1 LKKGTNRAVS
11 NINSV
16 QRIIL
21 LFGLAF
27 LVVQPLSAPAGGQK
41 SSEQG
46 EPIAFVSI
54 GPQRYVVQSIAGS
67 RIRVEV
73 LVQPGQ
79 DPHTF
84 EPTPKQMTQLSR
96 GQLYFRI
103 GVAFERSLIPRIR
116 SSNPQLKIIDTQAG
130 IELREIEKG
139 DHEGEKGKDHDE
151 HGMDPHTWLSPL
163 LAKRQAQTIRDAL
176 IEADPGGR
184 EEYEAGYRNLAA
196 ELDGLHREIAAALA
210 PYRGEEIFVYHPAY
224 GYFIDEYGLRQV
236 AVETGGSEPSAQQL
250 ARLIERARERQV
262 RIVFVQP
269 QFSRTG
275 AEAVAEAIG
284 GVVVPLDPLAED
296 YVENLREMARRIA
309 EALE

>member
-1 LKKGTNRAVS
+1 MKKGTNGAVS

-21 LFGLAF
+21 LLGIVF
-27 LVVQPLSAPAGGQK
+27 LVVQPPSAPAGGQK

-54 GPQRYVVQSIAGS
+54 GPQRYLVQSIAGS

-73 LVQPGQ
+73 LVQSGQ

-130 IELREIEKG
+130 IELREIEEG
-139 DHEGEKGKDHDE
+139 NHEGEDHDE
-151 HGMDPHTWLSPL
+151 HGLDPHTWLSPL
-163 LAKRQAQTIRDAL
+163 LAKRQAQIIRDAL

-196 ELDGLHREIAAALA
+196 ELDSLHEEITAALA
-210 PYRGEEIFVYHPAY
+210 PYRGDEIFVYHPAY
-224 GYFIDEYGLRQV
+224 GYFTDEYGLRQV

-250 ARLIERARERQV
+250 ARLIERARERQM

-296 YVENLREMARRIA
+296 YVGNLREMARKIA

>member
-1 LKKGTNRAVS
+1 MKKGTNRAVS

-21 LFGLAF
+21 LLGIAF
-27 LVVQPLSAPAGGQK
+27 LVVQPLSVPAGGQK

-54 GPQRYVVQSIAGS
+54 GPQRYLVQSIAGS

-73 LVQPGQ
+73 LVQSGQ

-84 EPTPKQMTQLSR
+84 EPTPKQMAQLSR
-96 GQLYFRI
+96 GRLYFRI

-130 IELREIEKG
+130 IELREIEEG
-139 DHEGEKGKDHDE
+139 NHEGEDHDE
-151 HGMDPHTWLSPL
+151 HGLDPHTWLSPL
-163 LAKRQAQTIRDAL
+163 LAKRQAQIIRDAL

-196 ELDGLHREIAAALA
+196 ELGSLHEEIAAALA
-210 PYRGEEIFVYHPAY
+210 PFRGEEIFVYHPAY
-224 GYFIDEYGLRQV
+224 GHFTDEYGLRQV

-262 RIVFVQP
+262 RIIFVQP

-296 YVENLREMARRIA
+296 YVENLREMARKIA

>member
-1 LKKGTNRAVS
+1 MS

-21 LFGLAF
+21 LLGIAF
-27 LVVQPLSAPAGGQK
+27 LVVQPLSVPAGGQK

-54 GPQRYVVQSIAGS
+54 GPQRYLVQSIAGS

-84 EPTPKQMTQLSR
+84 EPTPKQMAQLSR
-96 GQLYFRI
+96 GRLYFRI

-130 IELREIEKG
+130 IELREIEEG
-139 DHEGEKGKDHDE
+139 NHEGEDHDE
-151 HGMDPHTWLSPL
+151 HGLDPHTWLSPL
-163 LAKRQAQTIRDAL
+163 LAKRQAQIIRDAL

-196 ELDGLHREIAAALA
+196 ELGSLHEEIAAALA
-210 PYRGEEIFVYHPAY
+210 PFRGEEIFVYHPAY
-224 GYFIDEYGLRQV
+224 GHFTDEYGLRQV

-262 RIVFVQP
+262 RIIFVQP

-296 YVENLREMARRIA
+296 YVENLREMARKIA

>member
-1 LKKGTNRAVS
+1 MS

-21 LFGLAF
+21 LLGIAF
-27 LVVQPLSAPAGGQK
+27 LVVQPLSVPAGGQK

-54 GPQRYVVQSIAGS
+54 GPQRYLVQSIAGS

-84 EPTPKQMTQLSR
+84 EPTPKQMAQLSR
-96 GQLYFRI
+96 GRLYFRI

-130 IELREIEKG
+130 IELREIEEG
-139 DHEGEKGKDHDE
+139 NHEGEDHDE
-151 HGMDPHTWLSPL
+151 HGLDPHTWLSPL
-163 LAKRQAQTIRDAL
+163 LAKRQAQIIRDAL

-196 ELDGLHREIAAALA
+196 ELDSLHEEIAAVLA

-262 RIVFVQP
+262 RIIFVQP

-296 YVENLREMARRIA
+296 YVENLREMARKIA

>member
-1 LKKGTNRAVS
+1 MKKGTNRAVS

-21 LFGLAF
+21 LLGIAF
-27 LVVQPLSAPAGGQK
+27 LVVQPLSVPAGGQK

-54 GPQRYVVQSIAGS
+54 GPQRYLVQSIAGS

-73 LVQPGQ
+73 LVQSGQ

-130 IELREIEKG
+130 IELREIEEG
-139 DHEGEKGKDHDE
+139 NHEGEDHDE
-151 HGMDPHTWLSPL
+151 HGLDPHTWLSPL
-163 LAKRQAQTIRDAL
+163 LAKRQAQIIRDAL

-196 ELDGLHREIAAALA
+196 ELGSLHEEIAAALA
-210 PYRGEEIFVYHPAY
+210 PFRGEEIFVYHPAY
-224 GYFIDEYGLRQV
+224 GHFTDEYGLRQV

-250 ARLIERARERQV
+250 ARLIERARESQV

-296 YVENLREMARRIA
+296 YVENLREMARKIA

>member
-1 LKKGTNRAVS
+1 MKKGTNRAVS

-21 LFGLAF
+21 LLGIVF
-27 LVVQPLSAPAGGQK
+27 LVVQPLSVPAGGQK

-46 EPIAFVSI
+46 EPIVFVSI
-54 GPQRYVVQSIAGS
+54 GPQRYLVQSIAGS

-73 LVQPGQ
+73 LVQSGQ

-84 EPTPKQMTQLSR
+84 EPTPKQMAQLSR
-96 GQLYFRI
+96 GRLYFRI

-130 IELREIEKG
+130 IELREIEEG
-139 DHEGEKGKDHDE
+139 NHEGEDHDE
-151 HGMDPHTWLSPL
+151 HGLDPHTWLSPL
-163 LAKRQAQTIRDAL
+163 LAKRQAQIIRDAL

-196 ELDGLHREIAAALA
+196 ELDSLHEEIAAVLA

-224 GYFIDEYGLRQV
+224 GYFTDEYGLRQV

-262 RIVFVQP
+262 RIIFVQP

-296 YVENLREMARRIA
+296 YVENLREMARKIA

>member
-1 LKKGTNRAVS
+1 MKKGTNRAVS

-21 LFGLAF
+21 LLGIAF
-27 LVVQPLSAPAGGQK
+27 LVVQPLSVPAGGQK

-54 GPQRYVVQSIAGS
+54 GPQRYLVQSIAGS

-84 EPTPKQMTQLSR
+84 EPTPKQMAQLSR
-96 GQLYFRI
+96 GRLYFRI

-130 IELREIEKG
+130 IELREIEEG
-139 DHEGEKGKDHDE
+139 NHEGEDHDE
-151 HGMDPHTWLSPL
+151 HGLDPHTWLSPL
-163 LAKRQAQTIRDAL
+163 LAKRQAQIIRDAL

-196 ELDGLHREIAAALA
+196 ELGSLHEEIAAALA
-210 PYRGEEIFVYHPAY
+210 PFRGEEIFVYHPAY
-224 GYFIDEYGLRQV
+224 GHFTDEYGLRQV

-262 RIVFVQP
+262 RIIFVQP

-296 YVENLREMARRIA
+296 YVENLREMARKIA

>member
-1 LKKGTNRAVS
+1 MS

-21 LFGLAF
+21 LLGIVF
-27 LVVQPLSAPAGGQK
+27 LVVQPLSVPAGGQK

-46 EPIAFVSI
+46 EPIVFVSI
-54 GPQRYVVQSIAGS
+54 GPQRYLVQSIAGS

-73 LVQPGQ
+73 LVQSGQ

-84 EPTPKQMTQLSR
+84 EPTPKQMAQLSR
-96 GQLYFRI
+96 GRLYFRI

-130 IELREIEKG
+130 IELREIEEG
-139 DHEGEKGKDHDE
+139 NHEGEDHDE
-151 HGMDPHTWLSPL
+151 HGLDPHTWLSPL
-163 LAKRQAQTIRDAL
+163 LAKRQAQIIRDAL
-176 IEADPGGR
+176 IEADPGGS

-196 ELDGLHREIAAALA
+196 ELGSLHEEIAAALA
-210 PYRGEEIFVYHPAY
+210 PFRGEEIFVYHPAY
-224 GYFIDEYGLRQV
+224 GYFTDEYGL
-236 AVETGGSEPSAQQL
+236 
-250 ARLIERARERQV
+250 RQV

-296 YVENLREMARRIA
+296 YVENLREMARKIA

>member
-21 LFGLAF
+21 LLGIVF
-27 LVVQPLSAPAGGQK
+27 LVAQPPSAPAGGQK

-54 GPQRYVVQSIAGS
+54 GPQRYLVQSIAGS

-73 LVQPGQ
+73 LVQSGQ

-84 EPTPKQMTQLSR
+84 EPTPKQMAQLSR
-96 GQLYFRI
+96 GRLYFRI

-130 IELREIEKG
+130 IELREIEEG
-139 DHEGEKGKDHDE
+139 NHEGEDHDE
-151 HGMDPHTWLSPL
+151 HGLDPHTWLSPL
-163 LAKRQAQTIRDAL
+163 LAKRQAQIIRDAL

-196 ELDGLHREIAAALA
+196 ELDSLHEEIAAVLA

-224 GYFIDEYGLRQV
+224 GYFTDEYGLRQV

-296 YVENLREMARRIA
+296 YVGNLREMARKIA

>member
-1 LKKGTNRAVS
+1 MKKGTNRAVS

-21 LFGLAF
+21 LLGIAF
-27 LVVQPLSAPAGGQK
+27 LVVQPLSVPAGGQK

-54 GPQRYVVQSIAGS
+54 GPQRYLVQSIAGS

-84 EPTPKQMTQLSR
+84 EPTPKQMAQLSR
-96 GQLYFRI
+96 GRLYFRI

-130 IELREIEKG
+130 IELREIEEG
-139 DHEGEKGKDHDE
+139 NHEGEDHDE
-151 HGMDPHTWLSPL
+151 HGLDPHTWLSPL
-163 LAKRQAQTIRDAL
+163 LAKRQAQIIRDAL

-196 ELDGLHREIAAALA
+196 ELGSLHEEIAAALA
-210 PYRGEEIFVYHPAY
+210 PFRGEEIFVYHPAY
-224 GYFIDEYGLRQV
+224 GHFTDEYGLRQV
-236 AVETGGSEPSAQQL
+236 AVETSGSESSAQQL

-262 RIVFVQP
+262 RIIFVQP

-296 YVENLREMARRIA
+296 YVENLREMARKIA

>member
-1 LKKGTNRAVS
+1 MKKGTNRAVS

-21 LFGLAF
+21 LLGIAF
-27 LVVQPLSAPAGGQK
+27 LVVQPLSVPAGGQK

-54 GPQRYVVQSIAGS
+54 GPQRYLVQSIAGS

-84 EPTPKQMTQLSR
+84 EPTPKQMAQLSR
-96 GQLYFRI
+96 GRLYFRI

-130 IELREIEKG
+130 IELREIEEG
-139 DHEGEKGKDHDE
+139 NHEGEDHDE
-151 HGMDPHTWLSPL
+151 HGLDPHTWLSPL
-163 LAKRQAQTIRDAL
+163 LAKRQAQIIRDAL

-196 ELDGLHREIAAALA
+196 ELGSLHEEIAAALA
-210 PYRGEEIFVYHPAY
+210 PFRGEEIFVYHPAY
-224 GYFIDEYGLRQV
+224 GYFTDEYGLRQV

-262 RIVFVQP
+262 RIIFVQP

-296 YVENLREMARRIA
+296 YVENLREMARKIA

>member
-1 LKKGTNRAVS
+1 M
-11 NINSV
+11 
-16 QRIIL
+16 IL
-21 LFGLAF
+21 LLGIAF
-27 LVVQPLSAPAGGQK
+27 LFLQPLSAPAGGQG

-46 EPIAFVSI
+46 EPIVFVSI
-54 GPQRYVVQSIAGS
+54 GPQLYLVQSIAGS

-96 GQLYFRI
+96 AKLYFRI
-103 GVAFERSLIPRIR
+103 GVAFEQSLIPRIR
-116 SSNPQLKIIDTQAG
+116 SSNPQLKIIDTQVG
-130 IELREIEKG
+130 IDLREIEEG
-139 DHEGEKGKDHDE
+139 DNEGQGGEDHEE
-151 HGMDPHTWLSPL
+151 HGLDPHTWLSPL

-176 IEADPGGR
+176 IEADSDGR
-184 EEYEAGYRNLAA
+184 AVYEAGYQSLTA
-196 ELDGLHREIAAALA
+196 ELDSLHEEIATALA

-224 GYFIDEYGLRQV
+224 GYFTDEYGLRQA

-250 ARLIERARERQV
+250 ARLIERARQRGI
-262 RIVFVQP
+262 RIIFVQP

-296 YVENLREMARRIA
+296 YVGNLREMARKIA
-309 EALE
+309 ESLKS

>member
-1 LKKGTNRAVS
+1 MF
-11 NINSV
+11 
-16 QRIIL
+16 L
-21 LFGLAF
+21 LLGISF
-27 LVVQPLSAPAGGQK
+27 LSVQPLSAPAGGQK

-54 GPQRYVVQSIAGS
+54 GPLRYLVQSIAGS
-67 RIRVEV
+67 RVRVEV

-84 EPTPKQMTQLSR
+84 EPTPKQMAQLSR
-96 GQLYFRI
+96 GKLYFHI

-116 SSNPQLKIIDTQAG
+116 SSNPQLKIINTQAG
-130 IELREIEKG
+130 MELREIE
-139 DHEGEKGKDHDE
+139 EGDHDE
-151 HGMDPHTWLSPL
+151 HGLDPHTWLSPL
-163 LAKRQAQTIRDAL
+163 LAKRQARTIRDAL
-176 IEADPGGR
+176 IQTDPSGR
-184 EEYEAGYRNLAA
+184 EAYEAGYRNLAA
-196 ELDGLHREIAAALA
+196 ELDGLHEEIAAALA
-210 PYRGEEIFVYHPAY
+210 PYRGQEIFVYHPAY
-224 GYFIDEYGLRQV
+224 GYFTDEYGLRQV

-262 RIVFVQP
+262 RIIFVQP

-296 YVENLREMARRIA
+296 YVENLREMARKIA

>member
-1 LKKGTNRAVS
+1 MKKGTNRAVS

-21 LFGLAF
+21 LLGIAF
-27 LVVQPLSAPAGGQK
+27 LVVQPPSAPAGGQK

-54 GPQRYVVQSIAGS
+54 GPQRYLVQSIAGS

-73 LVQPGQ
+73 LVQSGQ

-84 EPTPKQMTQLSR
+84 EPTPKQMAQLSR
-96 GQLYFRI
+96 GRLYFRI

-130 IELREIEKG
+130 IELREIEEG
-139 DHEGEKGKDHDE
+139 NHEGEDHDE
-151 HGMDPHTWLSPL
+151 HGLDPHTWLSPL
-163 LAKRQAQTIRDAL
+163 LAKRQAQIIRDAL

-196 ELDGLHREIAAALA
+196 ELDSLHEEIAAVLA

-224 GYFIDEYGLRQV
+224 GYFTDEYGLRQV

-296 YVENLREMARRIA
+296 YVENLREMARKIA

>member
-1 LKKGTNRAVS
+1 MSDIL
-11 NINSV
+11 SV
-16 QRIIL
+16 QRMIL
-21 LFGLAF
+21 LLGIAF
-27 LVVQPLSAPAGGQK
+27 LVFQPLSAPAGGQG

-54 GPQRYVVQSIAGS
+54 APQRYLVQSIAGS

-84 EPTPKQMTQLSR
+84 EPTPKQMTQLTR
-96 GQLYFRI
+96 GKLYFRI
-103 GVAFERSLIPRIR
+103 GIAFEQSLIPRIR
-116 SSNPQLKIIDTQAG
+116 SSNPQLKIIDAQAG
-130 IELREIEKG
+130 IELREIE
-139 DHEGEKGKDHDE
+139 EGEDHNK
-151 HGMDPHTWLSPL
+151 HGLDPHTWLSPL

-176 IEADPGGR
+176 VEADPDRSGV
-184 EEYEAGYRNLAA
+184 YEAGYQSLAA
-196 ELDGLHREIAAALA
+196 ELDSLHEEIATALA

-224 GYFIDEYGLRQV
+224 GYFTDEYGLRQV
-236 AVETGGSEPSAQQL
+236 AVETGGSEPSARQL
-250 ARLIERARERQV
+250 ARLIERARQRKI

-296 YVENLREMARRIA
+296 YVENLREMARKIA
-309 EALE
+309 EALGS

>member
-1 LKKGTNRAVS
+1 MKKGTNRAVS

-21 LFGLAF
+21 LLGIVF
-27 LVVQPLSAPAGGQK
+27 LVAQPPSAPAGGQK

-54 GPQRYVVQSIAGS
+54 GPQRYLVQSIAGS

-73 LVQPGQ
+73 LVQSGQ

-84 EPTPKQMTQLSR
+84 EPTPKQMAQLSR
-96 GQLYFRI
+96 GRLYFRI

-130 IELREIEKG
+130 IELREIEEG
-139 DHEGEKGKDHDE
+139 NHEGEDHDE
-151 HGMDPHTWLSPL
+151 HGLDPHTWLSPL
-163 LAKRQAQTIRDAL
+163 LAKRQAQIIRDAL

-196 ELDGLHREIAAALA
+196 ELDSLHEEIAAVLA

-224 GYFIDEYGLRQV
+224 GYFTDEYGLRQV

-296 YVENLREMARRIA
+296 YVGNLREMARKIA

>member
-21 LFGLAF
+21 LLGIAF
-27 LVVQPLSAPAGGQK
+27 LVVQPLSVPAGGQK

-46 EPIAFVSI
+46 EPIVFVSI
-54 GPQRYVVQSIAGS
+54 GPQRYLVQSIAGS

-84 EPTPKQMTQLSR
+84 EPTPKQMAQLSR
-96 GQLYFRI
+96 GRLYFRI

-130 IELREIEKG
+130 IELREIEEG
-139 DHEGEKGKDHDE
+139 NHEGEDHDE
-151 HGMDPHTWLSPL
+151 HGLDPHTWLSPL
-163 LAKRQAQTIRDAL
+163 LAKRQAQIIRDAL

-196 ELDGLHREIAAALA
+196 ELGSLHEEIAAALA
-210 PYRGEEIFVYHPAY
+210 PFRGEEIFVYHPAY
-224 GYFIDEYGLRQV
+224 GHFTDEYGLRQV

-262 RIVFVQP
+262 RIIFVQP

-296 YVENLREMARRIA
+296 YVENLREMARKIA

>member
-1 LKKGTNRAVS
+1 LEKGTNRAVS

-21 LFGLAF
+21 LLGIAF

-54 GPQRYVVQSIAGS
+54 GPQRYLVQSIAGS

-96 GQLYFRI
+96 GKLYFRI
-103 GVAFERSLIPRIR
+103 GVAFEQSLIPRIR

-130 IELREIEKG
+130 IELREIEEG
-139 DHEGEKGKDHDE
+139 DHEGEEGEDHDE
-151 HGMDPHTWLSPL
+151 YGLDPHTWLSPL

-184 EEYEAGYRNLAA
+184 EEYEAGYQSLAA

-224 GYFIDEYGLRQV
+224 GYFTDEYGLRQV

-296 YVENLREMARRIA
+296 YVANLREMARKIA